1 MFNFQN
7 ISLFLAALATALAA
21 GLFYSYSCS
30 VNPGLARLG
39 DREYLMAMQHINRA
53 ILNPVFCASFL
64 GALVLLPLSAW
75 LNYTTPV
82 PVRFWLLA
90 GAAVV
95 YAVGLCG
102 VTMFGNV
109 PLNEMLDGFAIEN
122 ASAAD
127 LAAKRLAFE
136 GSWNSWHLIRTV
148 SGVMSLALILAACI
162 IDQEKAA

>member
-1 MFNFQN
+1 MTFQN

-53 ILNPVFCASFL
+53 ILNPVFFASFL

-75 LNYTTPV
+75 GSYTTPV
-82 PVRFWLLA
+82 SLRFWLLVC
-90 GAAVV
+90 AAVV
-95 YAVGLCG
+95 YAVGLFG

-109 PLNEMLDGFAIEN
+109 PLNEMLDGFVLEN
-122 ASAAD
+122 ATPAD

-136 GSWNSWHLIRTV
+136 GPWNFWHLIRTISV
-148 SGVMSLALILAACI
+148 VMSLALILAACI
-162 IDQEKAA
+162 MDQEKAA